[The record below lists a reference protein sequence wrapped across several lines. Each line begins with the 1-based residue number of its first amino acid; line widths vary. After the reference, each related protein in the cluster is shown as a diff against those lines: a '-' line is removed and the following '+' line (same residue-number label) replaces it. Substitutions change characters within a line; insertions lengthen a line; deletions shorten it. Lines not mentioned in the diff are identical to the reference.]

1 MFHEWDVNYMIEMK
15 SNDNDDGWHGAIE
28 MVFSCHGTDGYT
40 VMAGQ
45 R

>member
-1 MFHEWDVNYMIEMK
+1 MFHEWDVDYMIEMK
-15 SNDNDDGWHGAIE
+15 SNDDGWHGAIE